1 MVTRIIFRQS
11 QNLWAF
17 NHSRKIQAVAVAAE
31 NTKPAS
37 AAYGLSGSKT
47 GAIANSQRSV

>member
-11 QNLWAF
+11 QSLWAF
-17 NHSRKIQAVAVAAE
+17 NHPRKIQAVAVAAE